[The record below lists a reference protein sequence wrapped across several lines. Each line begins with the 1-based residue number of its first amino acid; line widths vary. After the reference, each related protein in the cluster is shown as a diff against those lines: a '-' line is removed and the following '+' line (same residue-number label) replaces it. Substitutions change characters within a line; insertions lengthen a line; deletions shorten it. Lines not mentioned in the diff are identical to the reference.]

1 MKIRISNEFTGK
13 ETTVN
18 TYRPL
23 TRDKI
28 RSIRRRLCRPECRS
42 GDILGARG
50 KQDEPEAYLEYL
62 ERAEAVWAGGD
73 DPWPTPEEAAQFR
86 RTFGFLFGSNLE

>member
-1 MKIRISNEFTGK
+1 MRIKISNEFTGRA
-13 ETTVN
+13 TTVN
-18 TYRPL
+18 TCRPL

-28 RSIRRRLCRPECRS
+28 RLIRKRLCHKECRS

-50 KQDEPEAYLEYL
+50 RQDDPEAYLEFL

-73 DPWPTPEEAAQFR
+73 DPWPSPEQAAQFQ
-86 RTFGFLFGSNLE
+86 RTFEILFGSREK

>member
-1 MKIRISNEFTGK
+1 MRITISNDFTGRR
-13 ETTVN
+13 TTIN
-18 TYRPL
+18 ACRPL

-28 RSIRRRLCRPECRS
+28 RLIRRRLCDKDCRS

-50 KQDEPEAYLEYL
+50 QQDEPEAYLEYL

-73 DPWPTPEEAAQFR
+73 DPWPSPEEAAQFR
-86 RTFGFLFGSNLE
+86 RAFEILFGSREK